1 MQVRLAAAV
10 AASALACSVADAKD
24 SDDGGFG
31 AAVTKVMN
39 DFSAI
44 AQSCWAVAATER
56 FDIDGDITLRVEF
69 GAKRPVAMAIPVKN
83 TVNSEA
89 VTSCLVG
96 AFAAYNFPP
105 PLAGKTIE
113 LPFHFSKVGGQSLI
127 DRKLVSWKAQGK
139 VSVAVLLD
147 EANSGNPAASMFEL
161 AIKAGASTGLRS
173 ADREEVW
180 YFLGDADVSSVA
192 LAKTRVHAGDMMLAG
207 KDAAREVAAA
217 GADLHAVVAV
227 VPGGR
232 EGAARAGAL
241 PTPQVTS
248 WRKAPLAPVVYPASA
263 AKAYGPVTIF
273 VEPTTAKADQTL
285 AASVLQLA
293 AGAKVPEHVHAK
305 ETELLYV
312 LAGSGTI
319 TIAGTAVAV
328 TASSVIQIPPN
339 TKHAFEVS
347 EDFKALQIYT
357 PAGPEQRFKK

>member
-1 MQVRLAAAV
+1 MQLRLAAAV

-56 FDIDGDITLRVEF
+56 FDIDGDITLRIEF
-69 GAKRPVAMAIPVKN
+69 GANRQVAMAMPVHN

-89 VTSCLVG
+89 VTSCLIG
-96 AFAAYNFPP
+96 AFAVYKFPP

-113 LPFHFSKVGGQSLI
+113 LPFHFSKVGGQSVI
-127 DRKLVSWKAQGK
+127 DRTLVSWKAQDK
-139 VSVAVLLD
+139 ISIAVLLD
-147 EANSGNPAASMFEL
+147 EANTGNPAASMFEVAL
-161 AIKAGASTGLRS
+161 KGGASTARRKPGRAEL
-173 ADREEVW
+173 W
-180 YFLGDADVSSVA
+180 LFLGDAEVRTDKTSVKVGA
-192 LAKTRVHAGDMMLAG
+192 LDMMYVGASGTREISAG
-207 KDAAREVAAA
+207 KHDV
-217 GADLHAVVAV
+217 HAVVVA

-241 PTPQVTS
+241 P
-248 WRKAPLAPVVYPASA
+248 APLFTGTTVPPTILRAAD
-263 AKAYGPVTIF
+263 AKAYGPVTIYA
-273 VEPTTAKADQTL
+273 EPATIPDL
-285 AASVLQLA
+285 SLSASVLQLA

-319 TIAGTAVAV
+319 TIAGTAIAV